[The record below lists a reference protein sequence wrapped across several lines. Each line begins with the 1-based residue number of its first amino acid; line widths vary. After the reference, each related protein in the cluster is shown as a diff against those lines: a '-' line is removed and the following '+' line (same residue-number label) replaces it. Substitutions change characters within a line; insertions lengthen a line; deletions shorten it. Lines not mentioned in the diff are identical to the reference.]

1 VAYRSNDDRRPAGDA
16 SGFRR
21 DGEGGNAAPSRLPAL
36 ARRLVMLAMIGGALW
51 AGGEAADAQ
60 VRVDGGPDAVH
71 LEASD
76 VMLRDVLAALQAKFN
91 LRFRT
96 DDALEMRKTG
106 VFNGTLP
113 RVAARILDG
122 YDFAMKI
129 TPQGIDVLVLR
140 QNQLGGKAVAA
151 ELPIIA
157 ALKRSS
163 APAMSAAEANRYERE
178 HFR

>member
-1 VAYRSNDDRRPAGDA
+1 VAHRSNDDRKPAGDA

-21 DGEGGNAAPSRLPAL
+21 DGGGGNAAPSRLPAL
-36 ARRLVMLAMIGGALW
+36 SRRLVVLAMIGGASW
-51 AGGEAADAQ
+51 AGANMAHAQ
-60 VRVDGGPDAVH
+60 VRVDGGPEAVH

-76 VMLRDVLAALQAKFN
+76 VSLRDVLAALQAKFN

-140 QNQLGGKAVAA
+140 QSQLDGKAAAA
-151 ELPIIA
+151 ELPIRA
-157 ALKRSS
+157 SLKKSS
-163 APAMSAAEANRYERE
+163 APAMTAAEANRYERE

>member
-1 VAYRSNDDRRPAGDA
+1 MAHRSNDDRKPAGDA

-21 DGEGGNAAPSRLPAL
+21 DGGGGNAAPSRLPAL
-36 ARRLVMLAMIGGALW
+36 SRRLVMLAMIGGASW
-51 AGGEAADAQ
+51 AGANMAHAQ
-60 VRVDGGPDAVH
+60 VRVDGGPEAVH

-76 VMLRDVLAALQAKFN
+76 VSLRDVLAALQAKFN

-96 DDALEMRKTG
+96 DDALELRKTG

-113 RVAARILDG
+113 RVAARILEG

-140 QNQLGGKAVAA
+140 QSQLDGKAAAA
-151 ELPIIA
+151 ELPIRA
-157 ALKRSS
+157 SLKKSS
-163 APAMSAAEANRYERE
+163 APAMTAAEANRYERE

>member
-1 VAYRSNDDRRPAGDA
+1 LVAHYVFTVSHPSTNREIAMRQERIFG
-16 SGFRR
+16 
-21 DGEGGNAAPSRLPAL
+21 AAAAL
-36 ARRLVMLAMIGGALW
+36 LLGTNIAH
-51 AGGEAADAQ
+51 AQ

-76 VMLRDVLAALQAKFN
+76 VSVRDVLAALQAKFN

-106 VFNGTLP
+106 IFNGTLP

-140 QNQLGGKAVAA
+140 QNQFDGKAVAA
-151 ELPIIA
+151 ELPIRA
-157 ALKRSS
+157 AVKRSS
-163 APAMSAAEANRYERE
+163 APAMSAAEANRHERE

>member
-1 VAYRSNDDRRPAGDA
+1 VAYRSNDDRKPAGHA
-16 SGFRR
+16 SGTLRVR
-21 DGEGGNAAPSRLPAL
+21 TGGNAPTSNTPARLH
-36 ARRLVMLAMIGGALW
+36 RLVVLAISMGALVV
-51 AGGEAADAQ
+51 GADLAHAQ

-76 VMLRDVLAALQAKFN
+76 VSLRDLLAALQAKFN

-113 RVAARILDG
+113 RVAARILEG

-140 QNQLGGKAVAA
+140 QNQFDGKAVSA
-151 ELPIIA
+151 ELPIRA
-157 ALKRSS
+157 AFKRSS